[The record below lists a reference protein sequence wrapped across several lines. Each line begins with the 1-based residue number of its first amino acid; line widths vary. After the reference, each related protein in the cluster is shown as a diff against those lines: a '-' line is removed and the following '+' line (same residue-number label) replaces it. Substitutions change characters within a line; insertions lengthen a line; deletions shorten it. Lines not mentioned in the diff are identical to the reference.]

1 MRAALSQHQ
10 PHPDWMLYIAG
21 VLYLIAKR
29 LKCDVEPLGGAF
41 LADVLAVAVEQ
52 GEEAEKLRAEY
63 ERSR

>member
-1 MRAALSQHQ
+1 
-10 PHPDWMLYIAG
+10 MLYLAG

-52 GEEAEKLRAEY
+52 GEEAEKLREEY
-63 ERSR
+63 ERQRRGF